1 MGDRSRCARNSPRP
15 SERGQ
20 ALIIILV
27 LLGLVSVLFVFNAL
41 SGVTLTNERNNITAL
56 ALAQAKQALIGY
68 AASDNNRPGSLPCP
82 DSNNGGSADLF
93 AGSDCPGYVGGSNVY
108 LGRLP
113 WRTLRLSDL
122 RDGNG
127 ERLWYAVSRNFAM
140 NPTCMPNCPLNSDT
154 LGQLTVTGIEPTN
167 NAVAIIFAPGAPL
180 GSQVRSAAT
189 QNTAANY
196 LEGEN
201 ADGTNSI
208 FTTAANSSTFNDQVL
223 ALTNADFMPAVE
235 QRVAREMMSILQKYK
250 AATAALG
257 YNGGAGVYP
266 WADRSDGASDGWS
279 GDAYNHNRFPC
290 TAALP
295 VDWGTSG
302 TPSLPGWLTN
312 GCTSPVTGWTS
323 VIYYA
328 VAKNR
333 LENSGSICS
342 NCSAST
348 LTVTNSSNGIADL
361 CLTGTVPFKC
371 TPTVVS
377 TGSAD
382 LVLITPGS
390 ANAYPR
396 CGSPP
401 CWPTSNFNPIV
412 GYFADAEN
420 SDNSNDNYVVPS
432 STNYDRN
439 RIYIVR

>member
-1 MGDRSRCARNSPRP
+1 MVDRSRCARKSPRP

-20 ALIIILV
+20 ALIIIVL

-41 SGVTLTNERNNITAL
+41 SGVTLTAERNNITAL

-82 DSNNGGSADLF
+82 DTNNGGSADLF
-93 AGSDCPGYVGGSNVY
+93 SGSDCPGYVGGSNVY

-113 WRTLRLSDL
+113 WRTLRLPDL

-127 ERLWYAVSRNFAM
+127 ERLWYAVSRSFAI

-154 LGQLTVTGIEPTN
+154 LGQLTVTGIEPTS

-201 ADGTNSI
+201 ADGTNPT
-208 FTTAANSSTFNDQVL
+208 FTAGANSSTFNDQLL
-223 ALTNADFMPAVE
+223 ALTNADLMPAVE
-235 QRVAREMMSILQKYK
+235 QRVAREMMSILQQYK
-250 AATAALG
+250 VATAALG

-266 WADRSDGASDGWS
+266 WADQSDGNSNGASPN
-279 GDAYNHNRFPC
+279 AYNRNRFPC
-290 TAALP
+290 NLALP
-295 VDWGTSG
+295 VGWGTSG

-312 GCTSPVTGWTS
+312 GCTNPVTGWTS

-328 VAKNR
+328 VAKNL
-333 LENSGSICS
+333 LENYGSICS
-342 NCSAST
+342 TCTAST
-348 LTVTNSSNGIADL
+348 LTVTNSNNGIADL
-361 CLTGTVPFKC
+361 CLTASVPFTC
-371 TPTVVS
+371 NPVVVS

-390 ANAYPR
+390 ATAYPR

-401 CWPTSNFNPIV
+401 CWPTVGFTTIF
-412 GYFADAEN
+412 GYFEDAEN

-432 STNYDRN
+432 SSYNDRD